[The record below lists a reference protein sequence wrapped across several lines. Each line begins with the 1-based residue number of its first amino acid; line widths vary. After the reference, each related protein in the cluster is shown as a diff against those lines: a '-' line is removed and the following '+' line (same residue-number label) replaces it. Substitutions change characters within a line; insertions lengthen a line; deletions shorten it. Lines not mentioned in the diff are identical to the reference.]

1 MIYTLVRLILIY
13 KKAIQI
19 AIISLLI
26 CYGIE
31 FLQLYQGEWMIK
43 LRETLL
49 GRYTLGQGF
58 LWTDILAYT
67 LGVTIAFTIEKNI
80 LKKYHL

>member
-1 MIYTLVRLILIY
+1 MIYVLTRIIFINT
-13 KKAIQI
+13 KAIQI
-19 AIISLLI
+19 VIISLLI

-49 GRYTLGQGF
+49 GRYVLGQGF

-67 LGVTIAFTIEKNI
+67 LGVIIAFTIEKNI